1 MGYER
6 IVLLCFGEVMLD
18 VCAVLFTFLNQGFR
32 GEFFF
37 CKS

>member
-1 MGYER
+1 
-6 IVLLCFGEVMLD
+6 MLD

-37 CKS
+37 FANHSIDKRYCILA